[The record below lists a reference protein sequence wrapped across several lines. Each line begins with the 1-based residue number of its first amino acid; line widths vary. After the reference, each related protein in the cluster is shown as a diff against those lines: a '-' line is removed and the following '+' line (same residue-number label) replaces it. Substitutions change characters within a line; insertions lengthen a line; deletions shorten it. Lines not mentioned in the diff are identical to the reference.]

1 MGGGG
6 WKGGRHEKRHAHN
19 KDRGFRRLGEG
30 GRDGWKRKRERERER
45 EGGEVRDEE
54 RWDGGLKARPERSK
68 TQRDGAQ
75 ASFAANAS
83 APSAVTCS
91 HPCIHAEIGSKE

>member
-1 MGGGG
+1 ME
-6 WKGGRHEKRHAHN
+6 EK
-19 KDRGFRRLGEG
+19 
-30 GRDGWKRKRERERER
+30 ERERER

-75 ASFAANAS
+75 ASVAANAS